1 MARGRVRLPPRA
13 RADLVTSNHVART
26 DHDELR
32 SRLGSSLGYVAPVE
46 DDTPLSANAAP
57 LPPPRPDAPARN
69 TNAVVATVVGA
80 LSVVLFFPFGPVLG
94 PIAIVMGR
102 NARRRAIDGASGK
115 GLATAGVVLGAIG
128 LVAGGYVWI
137 VASVCDCL

>member
-1 MARGRVRLPPRA
+1 
-13 RADLVTSNHVART
+13 VT
-26 DHDELR
+26 
-32 SRLGSSLGYVAPVE
+32 
-46 DDTPLSANAAP
+46 
-57 LPPPRPDAPARN
+57 
-69 TNAVVATVVGA
+69 ATVVGA
-80 LSVVLFFPFGPVLG
+80 LSDALFFPFGPVLG

>member
-1 MARGRVRLPPRA
+1 
-13 RADLVTSNHVART
+13 VT
-26 DHDELR
+26 
-32 SRLGSSLGYVAPVE
+32 
-46 DDTPLSANAAP
+46 
-57 LPPPRPDAPARN
+57 
-69 TNAVVATVVGA
+69 ATVVGA

-115 GLATAGVVLGAIG
+115 GLTTAGVVLGAIG

>member
-1 MARGRVRLPPRA
+1 
-13 RADLVTSNHVART
+13 VT
-26 DHDELR
+26 
-32 SRLGSSLGYVAPVE
+32 
-46 DDTPLSANAAP
+46 
-57 LPPPRPDAPARN
+57 
-69 TNAVVATVVGA
+69 ATVVGA

-128 LVAGGYVWI
+128 LVAGGYDWI

>member
-1 MARGRVRLPPRA
+1 MR
-13 RADLVTSNHVART
+13 
-26 DHDELR
+26 
-32 SRLGSSLGYVAPVE
+32 VE
-46 DDTPLSANAAP
+46 DDAALSANAPRP
-57 LPPPRPDAPARN
+57 LPPRPDAPPRN
-69 TNAVVATVVGA
+69 SKAVVATVVGS

-128 LVAGGYVWI
+128 LVAGVYVWV
-137 VASVCDCL
+137 VASTCDCL

>member
-1 MARGRVRLPPRA
+1 M
-13 RADLVTSNHVART
+13 
-26 DHDELR
+26 
-32 SRLGSSLGYVAPVE
+32 E
-46 DDTPLSANAAP
+46 DDAPLSVNAPRP
-57 LPPPRPDAPARN
+57 LPPRPDAPPRN
-69 TNAVVATVVGA
+69 SKAVTATVVGA

>member
-1 MARGRVRLPPRA
+1 
-13 RADLVTSNHVART
+13 VTSNHVART

-94 PIAIVMGR
+94 PIAIVIGR
-102 NARRRAIDGASGK
+102 GARRRAMDGARGQ

-128 LVAGGYVWI
+128 LVVGGFVWI
-137 VASVCDCL
+137 AAATCDCL

>member
-1 MARGRVRLPPRA
+1 
-13 RADLVTSNHVART
+13 VT
-26 DHDELR
+26 
-32 SRLGSSLGYVAPVE
+32 
-46 DDTPLSANAAP
+46 
-57 LPPPRPDAPARN
+57 
-69 TNAVVATVVGA
+69 ATVVGA
-80 LSVVLFFPFGPVLG
+80 LSVALFFPFGPVLG

-128 LVAGGYVWI
+128 LVAGGYDWI